1 MEFTDDSED
10 VEQDNEVLE
19 EPDQINVLEVLP
31 PKESTAPIPLA
42 HVSNTSDNS
51 KEEAWF
57 DVFNEVNP
65 TKVNTVTS
73 NDDVYFDETNEVNT
87 HDGDSNSCNDDSDSD
102 DSEEEMPDD
111 SDDDGYNRYGGY
123 GGYNEYG
130 ERDRGYYYRDGR
142 YERKSSPMMSPI
154 ISPV

>member
-31 PKESTAPIPLA
+31 PKESTAPIQLA

-57 DVFNEVNP
+57 DEDMFFNEVNP

-87 HDGDSNSCNDDSDSD
+87 DDGDSNLCN
-102 DSEEEMPDD
+102 EKTLIPIVILEMRSQTIRMMMDIMD
-111 SDDDGYNRYGGY
+111 TVDIMNMVNVIEVITIVMEDTKG
-123 GGYNEYG
+123 
-130 ERDRGYYYRDGR
+130 
-142 YERKSSPMMSPI
+142 KSHQ
-154 ISPV
+154 

>member
-19 EPDQINVLEVLP
+19 EPVLP

-57 DVFNEVNP
+57 DEDMFFNEIA
-65 TKVNTVTS
+65 
-73 NDDVYFDETNEVNT
+73 
-87 HDGDSNSCNDDSDSD
+87 
-102 DSEEEMPDD
+102 DD
-111 SDDDGYNRYGGY
+111 SDDDGYNRYSGY

-130 ERDRGYYYRDGR
+130 ECDRVIEVITIVTEDTK
-142 YERKSSPMMSPI
+142 ENPFQ
-154 ISPV
+154 